1 MRFLL
6 RCVSRVLALKRPSAP
21 PPEGP
26 AYCYAADKKCSGR
39 VLLSKT
45 HTGLTTNFLGADADS
60 PRAVIQGE
68 RTREI
73 DMQIGRPDGALCGPS
88 GTRNARLGAR
98 CGYNVT
104 AEKY

>member
-1 MRFLL
+1 MLPTRNARAEF
-6 RCVSRVLALKRPSAP
+6 SSPRPIL
-21 PPEGP
+21 
-26 AYCYAADKKCSGR
+26 
-39 VLLSKT
+39 VLL
-45 HTGLTTNFLGADADS
+45 LIFLGADADS